1 VTPPIFEFLA
11 TLFAGTFAGAA
22 TIISVAEH
30 PARLSCDTLTAA
42 SQWAPSY
49 KRATLMQAPLALLSL
64 MNGTLAW
71 LLGAGLLWLV
81 PAILVGLV
89 VPFTLVVIAPVNNKL
104 LDHERDLASD
114 NTRNLLIKW
123 GKLHAI
129 RSLLSFA
136 AFALDVWLLTWP

>member
-1 VTPPIFEFLA
+1 MAPQIFESLA

-22 TIISVAEH
+22 IIISVAEH

-64 MNGTLAW
+64 ISSALAW

-81 PAILVGLV
+81 SAALIGLV
-89 VPFTLVVIAPVNNKL
+89 VPFTLIVIAPTNHRL
-104 LDHERDLASD
+104 LEPGRDLTS
-114 NTRNLLIKW
+114 
-123 GKLHAI
+123 
-129 RSLLSFA
+129 
-136 AFALDVWLLTWP
+136 

>member
-1 VTPPIFEFLA
+1 VAPQIFESLA

-22 TIISVAEH
+22 IIISVAEH

-64 MNGTLAW
+64 ISSALAW

-81 PAILVGLV
+81 SAALIGLV
-89 VPFTLVVIAPVNNKL
+89 VPFTLIVIAPTNHRL
-104 LDHERDLASD
+104 LEPGRDLTS
-114 NTRNLLIKW
+114 
-123 GKLHAI
+123 
-129 RSLLSFA
+129 
-136 AFALDVWLLTWP
+136 